1 MLLRIFSGMILL
13 AISFAFLEG
22 TFFKSYAISPTTKA
36 ENHTPLVGAIRWDA
50 WFAGNNYERHLAPE
64 KWRHRLPFYA
74 RISPDNSVLVR
85 SDSQEVMDQEI
96 AYASGAG
103 LDYWAFC
110 YYRSKKHKSIDSY
123 NYGLKL
129 YLASKL
135 KADIGFSLILVG
147 YEFLGPKEEW
157 PQTVQQLIT
166 YFREPTYQKVL
177 DGRPLVYIFDAHKLA
192 KWAGSD
198 EEAREAVACLRK
210 TAAKS
215 GLREPLIVALTFSAA
230 DCARAAELFGLDAI
244 GAYATPEKGE
254 DKEFPYSALAKANRD
269 FWENCRA
276 TGKQVVPIV
285 NSGWD
290 NRPRRDNPKH
300 AEILRGPWYTAP
312 TQAELADHLRTAVFW
327 TRSNP
332 EATRAD
338 TILIYAW
345 NESDEGGWLVPT
357 HSEGTARLD
366 AIKRVLQ
373 KR

>member
-1 MLLRIFSGMILL
+1 MMPRIFISIFLL
-13 AISFAFLEG
+13 VIGFASLEGIFSKTSAIS
-22 TFFKSYAISPTTKA
+22 STTKT
-36 ENHTPLVGAIRWDA
+36 ENHTPLIGAIRWDA

-74 RISPDNSVLVR
+74 RISSNNSVLVR
-85 SDSQEVMDQEI
+85 SDSQEVMDKEI

-129 YLASKL
+129 YLASKH
-135 KADIGFSLILVG
+135 KADIGFCLTLVG
-147 YEFLGPKEEW
+147 YEFLGSKEEW

-166 YFREPTYQKVL
+166 YFREPTYQKVQ

-192 KWAGSD
+192 KWTGSD
-198 EEAREAVACLRK
+198 MEAKEAVDYLRK
-210 TAAKS
+210 TTVKS
-215 GLREPLIVALTFSAA
+215 GLREPLIVAMAFSAA
-230 DCARAAELFGLDAI
+230 DGARAAELFGLDAI

-254 DKEFPYSALAKANRD
+254 DREFPYSALTKANRG

-285 NSGWD
+285 NTGWD

-300 AEILRGPWYTAP
+300 AEIFQGPWYTPP
-312 TQAELADHLRTAVFW
+312 TPAELADHLRSAVFW

-332 EATRAD
+332 DATRAD